1 MSHLIR
7 TVPKKHEGQYNFYL
21 DSARLHSYT
30 LPPVGT
36 TYENVKKMQLR
47 STAGMVSRNIG
58 ARKQIFIQTW
68 STENNLLIGN
78 QISCKEKDTGQSRKA
93 TKTMHGV
100 STLSCGCSYIK
111 ISHIFY
117 IKAKV

>member
-1 MSHLIR
+1 
-7 TVPKKHEGQYNFYL
+7 
-21 DSARLHSYT
+21 
-30 LPPVGT
+30 
-36 TYENVKKMQLR
+36 MQLE
-47 STAGMVSRNIG
+47 STAGMVSRNTTG
-58 ARKQIFIQTW
+58 ARKTEFLQTTW

-78 QISCKEKDTGQSRKA
+78 QIYCKEKDTGQSKKP

-100 STLSCGCSYIK
+100 SMLSCGCRYIK